1 MNQVP
6 TITILFRGLYLF
18 SFEKDRQFCQ
28 ASILETDR
36 HTLKVRVATIG
47 PGSSEAPQS
56 ASMLDFEAPQGNI
69 SFEVGNRLPGIGA
82 YQVGAFGRSLGH
94 DLHDFR
100 WVLDME
106 GPELHRQK
114 LSVKTGALPRAI
126 MLRHGLFYSHSLR
139 PVRLEK
145 PGAQPMD
152 VDIAREIGCAVHLG
166 ENEEGVLRFGE
177 NPEFSVKLAKVPNM
191 RYEIMLDN
199 ACAET
204 TPGGDFERYYD
215 VLEVPPAQRIRISPA
230 PGAPPPGDP
239 RNPCDPIF
247 MGDSNPPL
255 GG

>member
-1 MNQVP
+1 MNQFP

-36 HTLKVRVATIG
+36 HALKVSVATIG
-47 PGSSEAPQS
+47 LGSAEAAQS
-56 ASMLDFEAPQGNI
+56 ASMLDFEAPRGNLT
-69 SFEVGNRLPGIGA
+69 FEVGNRLPGIGA
-82 YQVGAFGRSLGH
+82 YQVGAFNRSLGH

-114 LSVKTGALPRAI
+114 LSVKAGALSRAVT
-126 MLRHGLFYSHSLR
+126 LNHGLFYSHGLR

-145 PGAQPMD
+145 PGAAPVD

-177 NPEFSVKLAKVPNM
+177 SPEFSVKLAKVPHM
-191 RYEIMLDN
+191 RYEITLDN
-199 ACAET
+199 SCADS

-215 VLEVPPAQRIRISPA
+215 VLDVPPAQRIRISPA

-247 MGDSNPPL
+247 MGGSNPPL